1 MSNTIKYQEEW
12 AVKLQEKLKKPINW
26 KETCDVLYTDSQVY
40 VLPYVGTASE
50 SAVQTG
56 LTRGNTYTF
65 QDITET
71 TQTLTISTFDILAEL
86 LDRADE
92 AQSNYAKRMDRAALQ
107 AEKIRERVQAIVL
120 GNHTNWTDFGDT
132 GGGVLGLGT
141 TQITVSANNV
151 DDIVRG
157 IVEQIYTANGFND
170 YREKGGFV
178 EWRPS
183 DWTFMV
189 AFMQA
194 NGFNLADASL
204 KSGGTVGID
213 YLGLFHYVSTQHTA
227 LHVFAGVRKIQK
239 VGILKSTYGRIYITE
254 DPAGSSGGNISGIGV
269 NSRLDYG
276 LVVPAVRKPLV
287 YDVNVT

>member
-189 AFMQA
+189 SFMQA
-194 NGFNLADASL
+194 EIVGLL
-204 KSGGTVGID
+204 KSFLID
-213 YLGLFHYVSTQHTA
+213 LDTLWQRATGRKQESFGLCA
-227 LHVFAGVRKIQK
+227 A
-239 VGILKSTYGRIYITE
+239 
-254 DPAGSSGGNISGIGV
+254 
-269 NSRLDYG
+269 
-276 LVVPAVRKPLV
+276 
-287 YDVNVT
+287 